1 MGSCSVTT
9 NKQSATKASLQFVK
23 DVVPRAVNALSC
35 ISICAHALSFY
46 ACSYLRASVRACIH
60 QTGNWQAADPLW
72 VVFIF
77 HSLPVSRHK
86 ALAFSF
92 FFPFIFSFIPFSSQ
106 YLPGYNCDMNHFRQ
120 GEAQRC
126 GRGKKPSCKKKKK
139 NLEKEKLYFDSHG
152 ARSYLTTA
160 PCVTVFISWVIL
172 GKNISIWVGRGAKWD
187 ALHKDLLVLLVK
199 T

>member
-1 MGSCSVTT
+1 MSSGVF
-9 NKQSATKASLQFVK
+9 QFV
-23 DVVPRAVNALSC
+23 RARFMHAC
-35 ISICAHALSFY
+35 ICARL
-46 ACSYLRASVRACIH
+46 CVRACIH

-77 HSLPVSRHK
+77 HSLPVSSHK

-126 GRGKKPSCKKKKK
+126 GGEKTLLQKKQKK

-152 ARSYLTTA
+152 ASNWLSYNSSL
-160 PCVTVFISWVIL
+160 CHCSYFLSNFREKHKHLSWEG
-172 GKNISIWVGRGAKWD
+172 GKMRCSLQRLSIC
-187 ALHKDLLVLLVK
+187 
-199 T
+199 